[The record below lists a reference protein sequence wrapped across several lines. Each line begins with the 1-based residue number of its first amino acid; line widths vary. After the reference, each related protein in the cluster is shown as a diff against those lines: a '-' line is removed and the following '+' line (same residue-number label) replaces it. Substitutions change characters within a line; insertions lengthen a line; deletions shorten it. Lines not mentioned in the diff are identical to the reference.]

1 MVKYSCENCQSV
13 FAQKGHL
20 EAHKNR
26 KRPCKKDNT
35 IEALVEKKVQE
46 ILSKTNQGAVKIEA
60 TTTTSM
66 QSNQMD
72 YSTKTREELIAIC
85 KEKSIKGYSGKKK
98 EEIISLLAPRGIKD
112 VSKKTE
118 ITAPLADSG
127 TKKLT
132 YIDLF
137 AGIGGFRFGIKA
149 FQASHPQYTFECVK
163 SADIKKDALKT
174 YNHNFHET
182 NEACDVRT
190 IKNLPYFDILCGGF
204 PCQPFSSAGKKEGLK
219 DEGRGNLIYEVLRIC
234 KESKPEY
241 IILENVSNIENIEK
255 GEVLKTILKEFQTIG
270 YYTTYVPINSSHVGL
285 AQDRKR
291 IFIIGCKS
299 KAPQM
304 IIKPK
309 EAVSIKNII
318 DTTDETTAL
327 PAEFLSKLLELP
339 KDKLI
344 GKSIKDK
351 RGGDSNIH
359 SWEIKFHGKISDR
372 QKKLMNTLLLERRK
386 KKWATEKKIKWM
398 DGIPLSFK
406 DIQTFLKYDGLQED
420 LDDLVEKKYLT
431 LEYPKDIVNGKRV
444 PNESLTI
451 GYNIAKGKLSFPI
464 SKILHPDELCP
475 TLTATDSSKLSVLV
489 GNTVRQLNE
498 KELKRLCGFPE
509 HFSLPQGVN
518 KYDLFGN
525 MVCPPVVTEILET
538 LLPQSE

>member
-1 MVKYSCENCQSV
+1 MMKYICETCQKV
-13 FAQKGHL
+13 FSQKGHL
-20 EAHKNR
+20 EDHNNR

-46 ILSKTNQGAVKIEA
+46 VLSKTNEGVVKIEA
-60 TTTTSM
+60 TRTTSI
-66 QSNQMD
+66 QSTQMN
-72 YSTKTREELIAIC
+72 YLTKTREELIAVC
-85 KEKSIKGYSGKKK
+85 KEKKIKGYSGKKK
-98 EEIISLLAPRGIKD
+98 EEIISLLSPRGIED
-112 VSKKTE
+112 VSKKAE
-118 ITAPLADSG
+118 ITASPADSV

-137 AGIGGFRFGIKA
+137 AGIGGFRFGIQA
-149 FQASHPQYTFECVK
+149 FQASHPQYAFECIK

-182 NEACDVRT
+182 NQACDVRT

-219 DEGRGNLIYEVLRIC
+219 DEGRGDLIYEVLRIC

-241 IILENVSNIENIEK
+241 IILENVSNIENIEN

-270 YYTTYVPINSSHVGL
+270 YHTTCIPINSSHVGL

-299 KAPQM
+299 KAPQL

-351 RGGDSNIH
+351 RGGNSNIH
-359 SWEIKFHGKISDR
+359 SWEINFHGKISDR
-372 QKKLMNTLLLERRK
+372 QKKLLNTILLERRK
-386 KKWATEKKIKWM
+386 KKWAIEKKIKWM

-431 LEYPKDIVNGKRV
+431 LEYPKDVVNGKRV
-444 PNESLTI
+444 PNQSLTI

-475 TLTATDSSKLSVLV
+475 TLTATDSSKLSLLV

-498 KELKRLCGFPE
+498 KELKLLCGFPE

>member
-35 IEALVEKKVQE
+35 IEELVEKKVQE
-46 ILSKTNQGAVKIEA
+46 VLSKTNEGAIKIES
-60 TTTTSM
+60 TKPTNM

-72 YSTKTREELIAIC
+72 YSTKTCEELIALC
-85 KEKSIKGYSGKKK
+85 KEKKIKGYSGKKK
-98 EEIISLLAPRGIKD
+98 EEIINILTSQETEH
-112 VSKKTE
+112 VSKNAEKASLSTS
-118 ITAPLADSG
+118 P

-137 AGIGGFRFGIKA
+137 AGIGGFRFGIEE
-149 FQASHPQYTFECVK
+149 FQASHPQYSFECVK
-163 SADIKKDALKT
+163 SADIKKDAIKT

-190 IKNLPYFDILCGGF
+190 IKNLPYFDVLCGGF
-204 PCQPFSSAGKKEGLK
+204 PCQPFSSAGRKEGLK
-219 DEGRGNLIYEVLRIC
+219 DKGRGDLIYEVLRIC

-241 IILENVSNIENIEK
+241 VILENVSNIENIEK
-255 GEVLKTILKEFQTIG
+255 GEVLKTILNEFKTIG
-270 YYTTYVPINSSHVGL
+270 YHTTCVPINSLLFGL

-291 IFIIGCKS
+291 IFIICCKS
-299 KAPQM
+299 KAPN
-304 IIKPK
+304 IILKTKGP
-309 EAVSIKNII
+309 ASIKNII

-359 SWEIKFHGKISDR
+359 SWEINFHGKISER
-372 QKKLMNTLLLERRK
+372 QKKLLNTLLLERRK
-386 KKWATEKKIKWM
+386 KKWAAEKKIKWM

-406 DIQTFLKYDGLQED
+406 DIQTFMNYDGLQED
-420 LDDLVEKKYLT
+420 LDDLIAKKYLT
-431 LEYPKDIVNGKRV
+431 LEYPKDIVDGKRV

-464 SKILHPDELCP
+464 SKILHPDEFCP

-509 HFSLPQGVN
+509 RFSLPQGMN

-525 MVCPPVVTEILET
+525 MVCPPVVTGILEA

>member
-1 MVKYSCENCQSV
+1 MTKYTCETCQKV
-13 FAQKGHL
+13 FSQKGHL
-20 EAHKNR
+20 EDHNNR

-35 IEALVEKKVQE
+35 IEVLVEKKVQE
-46 ILSKTNQGAVKIEA
+46 ALSKTNAGAVKID
-60 TTTTSM
+60 TTPAPEM
-66 QSNQMD
+66 QSNIMD
-72 YSTKTREELIAIC
+72 YSNKTREELIAIC

-98 EEIISLLAPRGIKD
+98 EDIISLLMPQGIEAL
-112 VSKKTE
+112 SKKAKVT
-118 ITAPLADSG
+118 TPPTDST

-137 AGIGGFRFGIKA
+137 AGIGGFRFGIQA

-219 DEGRGNLIYEVLRIC
+219 DEGRGDLIYEVLRIC

-241 IILENVSNIENIEK
+241 VILENVSNIENIEK

-270 YYTTYVPINSSHVGL
+270 YYTACIPINASHVGL

-291 IFIIGCKS
+291 IFIVGCKS
-299 KAPQM
+299 KVPRLT
-304 IIKPK
+304 ITPK
-309 EAVSIKNII
+309 EAVSMKNII
-318 DTTDETTAL
+318 DSTDQTTAL
-327 PAEFLSKLLELP
+327 PAEFLSKLFMLP

-359 SWEIKFHGKISDR
+359 SWDIDFHGKISDR
-372 QKKLMNTLLLERRK
+372 QKNLLNKLLLERRK
-386 KKWATEKKIKWM
+386 KNWAEEKKIKWM

-406 DIQTFLKYDGLQED
+406 DIQTFLNYDDLQKD
-420 LDDLVEKKYLT
+420 LDDLVAKKYLT

-444 PNESLTI
+444 MNENLTI

-464 SKILHPDELCP
+464 SKILHPNELSP
-475 TLTATDSSKLSVLV
+475 TLTATDSSKLAVLV

-509 HFSLPQGVN
+509 QFSLPQGVN

-525 MVCPPVVTEILET
+525 MVCPPVVTEILEA
-538 LLPQSE
+538 LLPQFE

>member
-1 MVKYSCENCQSV
+1 MVSYICETCQKV
-13 FAQKGHL
+13 FKQKGHL
-20 EAHKNR
+20 ESHKNR
-26 KRPCKKDNT
+26 KRPCKKDNI
-35 IEALVEKKVQE
+35 IEELVEKKVQDMMNKP
-46 ILSKTNQGAVKIEA
+46 IIKNDTTILNITSSMDLSK
-60 TTTTSM
+60 
-66 QSNQMD
+66 
-72 YSTKTREELIAIC
+72 KTREELIAIC
-85 KEKSIKGYSGKKK
+85 KEKKIKGYSGKKK
-98 EEIISLLAPRGIKD
+98 DEIISLLAPQEIEH
-112 VSKKTE
+112 VSNKTE
-118 ITAPLADSG
+118 IIASSNNVM
-127 TKKLT
+127 KKLT

-137 AGIGGFRFGIKA
+137 AGIGGFRFGFEA
-149 FQASHPQYTFECVK
+149 FQAAHPQYNFECVK

-182 NEACDVRT
+182 NEYCDVRT

-204 PCQPFSSAGKKEGLK
+204 PCQPFSTAGKKEGLK
-219 DEGRGNLIYEVLRIC
+219 DEGRGDLIYEVLRIC

-255 GEVLKTILKEFQTIG
+255 GEVLKTILNEFKTIG
-270 YYTTYVPINSSHVGL
+270 YHITTVPINSLHVGL

-299 KAPQM
+299 KPPDI

-309 EAVSIKNII
+309 EPVSIKNII

-327 PAEFLSKLLELP
+327 PAEFLSKLLALP

-359 SWEIKFHGKISDR
+359 SWEINFHGKISDR
-372 QKKLMNTLLLERRK
+372 QKNLLNTLLLERRK

-406 DIQTFLKYDGLQED
+406 DIKTFLNYDGLQED
-420 LDDLVEKKYLT
+420 LDDLVAKKYLT

-464 SKILHPDELCP
+464 SKILHPDEFCP

-525 MVCPPVVTEILET
+525 MVCPPVVTEILEA
-538 LLPQSE
+538 LLPQFE

>member
-1 MVKYSCENCQSV
+1 MAKYTCKTCQKV
-13 FAQKGHL
+13 FSQKGHL
-20 EAHKNR
+20 EDHNNR

-35 IEALVEKKVQE
+35 IEALVEKKIQE
-46 ILSKTNQGAVKIEA
+46 ALSKTNKGAVKIDHTP
-60 TTTTSM
+60 TTLM
-66 QSNQMD
+66 QLNQMD
-72 YSTKTREELIAIC
+72 YSKNTREELIAIC
-85 KEKSIKGYSGKKK
+85 KEKSIKGYSGKRKQ
-98 EEIISLLAPRGIKD
+98 EIINLLAPQEVKD
-112 VSKKTE
+112 ISKKIE
-118 ITAPLADSG
+118 ITATSTDST

-137 AGIGGFRFGIKA
+137 AGIGGFRFGIQA
-149 FQASHPQYTFECVK
+149 FQASHPIYAFECVK

-174 YNHNFHET
+174 YNLNFHET

-219 DEGRGNLIYEVLRIC
+219 DKGRGDLIYEVLRIC

-270 YYTTYVPINSSHVGL
+270 YHTTHVSINSSDVGL

-291 IFIIGCKS
+291 MFIIGCKS
-299 KAPQM
+299 KAPS
-304 IIKPK
+304 ITIKSK
-309 EAVSIKNII
+309 EQASIKNII

-327 PAEFLSKLLELP
+327 PADFLSKLLTIQNDNLV
-339 KDKLI
+339 

-351 RGGDSNIH
+351 RGGDTNIH
-359 SWEIKFHGKISDR
+359 SWDIDFHGKISER
-372 QKKLMNTLLLERRK
+372 QKNLLSTLLLERRK
-386 KKWATEKKIKWM
+386 KKWAVEKKIKWM

-406 DIQTFLKYDGLQED
+406 DVQTFLNY
-420 LDDLVEKKYLT
+420 DDLQDDLNDLVRKKYLT
-431 LEYPKDIVNGKRV
+431 LEYPKDVVDGKRV
-444 PNESLTI
+444 PNESLAI

-464 SKILHPDELCP
+464 SKILHPDELSP
-475 TLTATDSSKLSVLV
+475 TLTATDSSKLAVLV
-489 GNTVRQLNE
+489 GKTIRQLNE

-509 HFSLPQGVN
+509 QFSLPSGVN

-525 MVCPPVVTEILET
+525 MVCPPVITTILEA
-538 LLPQSE
+538 LLPSSE